1 MFSPRRSQAT
11 SEAAR
16 RRLLLE
22 TYTTPLGLNLKR
34 DDNNDNDNDNK
45 EADILALQSFLS
57 KFYATHYT
65 QQSRMERKAIL
76 EQYEEVK
83 LYHDQ
88 LVAKDISGGSS
99 TLSAEEFWQRYF
111 FRCDPDQILSEWD
124 RNKSQ
129 QDSMGLKEVS
139 KSMSNWMDGVKKAV
153 FEEEEKTNNNK
164 DMIGKGDTSDKK
176 SSVRNDSGNKD
187 TTTSPGKGVISSFL
201 DTCRKIDD
209 SHAEAAAV
217 AEAKHKKRKE
227 IEAKAKKIAE
237 EKRRVTAEGEYVV
250 YFYMYS
256 MRYYIGM
263 SSPVLCISYQLRL
276 KQRSSSRR
284 IKESARQRNR
294 RDRWKLTNRNFNK
307 RHLKQSLRR

>member
-1 MFSPRRSQAT
+1 MFSPRRSQAS

-34 DDNNDNDNDNK
+34 DDNNDNENK

-57 KFYATHYT
+57 KFYASHYT

-83 LYHDQ
+83 LYYDQ
-88 LVAKDISGGSS
+88 LVAKDTSGSS
-99 TLSAEEFWQRYF
+99 SSTSLSVEEFWQRYF
-111 FRCDPDQILSEWD
+111 FRCDPDHILSEWD
-124 RNKSQ
+124 RNKSR
-129 QDSMGLKEVS
+129 QDSIGLKEVS
-139 KSMSNWMDGVKKAV
+139 KSMSSWVDSVKKAV
-153 FEEEEKTNNNK
+153 FEEEEKTSNNK

-176 SSVRNDSGNKD
+176 SSVRNDSGNKV

-217 AEAKHKKRKE
+217 AEAEHKKRKE

-237 EKRRVTAEGEYVV
+237 EKRRVAAEGE
-250 YFYMYS
+250 
-256 MRYYIGM
+256 
-263 SSPVLCISYQLRL
+263 
-276 KQRSSSRR
+276 
-284 IKESARQRNR
+284 
-294 RDRWKLTNRNFNK
+294 
-307 RHLKQSLRR
+307 